1 MKSKV
6 ASLDELAGFDDIID
20 VRTPLEFAQDRIPGA
35 INAPVL
41 SNEQRV
47 EIGTLY
53 KASPFDATRR
63 GAAMVAQNIAIHLDT
78 LFADRP
84 RQWRPLLYCWRGGKR
99 SGDMASTEARRGGKR
114 GGSKVRYWWWGYH

>member
-1 MKSKV
+1 MNSMKSKV

-63 GAAMVAQNIAIHLDT
+63 CAAMVAHNIAIHLNT
-78 LFADRP
+78 LFADRYEE
-84 RQWRPLLYCWRGGKR
+84 RRVGKECLRACR
-99 SGDMASTEARRGGKR
+99 SR
-114 GGSKVRYWWWGYH
+114 